1 MGREFEQIPVSVFWS
16 KTSFS
21 DFYEITKNSISSFKA
36 NQYEDN
42 SVPTQYA
49 SHESKICRTYPGHV
63 IDISKRERVFWSD
76 NQLKVNECKFATE
89 KVVDIQSNC
98 AQLLTS
104 PTNSNN
110 EVNLTHWKDV
120 FHNTGCCTGE
130 KLFLNMN
137 WSCSLA
143 AFEDSANVY
152 FGSPPRK

>member
-137 WSCSLA
+137 
-143 AFEDSANVY
+143 
-152 FGSPPRK
+152 